1 MARLPLERLG
11 SAMLFFQKRLASFAY
26 AFRGLWRIVRHQ
38 ANMQLHLMAAVAVLG
53 LGAYLGLACF
63 EWSLLVL
70 AIGLVVTAEAL
81 NTALETL
88 GDAITQESHPLVG
101 QAKDM
106 AAAGVLLAAITAAV
120 IGALVFIPHL
130 GRW

>member
-1 MARLPLERLG
+1 
-11 SAMLFFQKRLASFAY
+11 MLFLKKRLASFAH
-26 AFRGLWRIVRHQ
+26 AFRGLWQIVRHQ
-38 ANMQLHLMAAVAVLG
+38 ANMQLHLVAAVVVLG
-53 LGAYLGLACF
+53 LAAYLRVEWF

-88 GDAITQESHPLVG
+88 GNAFTRESHPLVG

-106 AAAGVLLAAITAAV
+106 AAAGVLLAAITAAC
-120 IGALVFIPHL
+120 IGACVFVPHL

>member
-1 MARLPLERLG
+1 
-11 SAMLFFQKRLASFAY
+11 
-26 AFRGLWRIVRHQ
+26 
-38 ANMQLHLMAAVAVLG
+38 MQLHLMAAVAVLG

-88 GDAITQESHPLVG
+88 GDAITQEPHPLVG